1 MLDAPTEVLQDETT
15 VLEDITEKLQKT
27 NIRFEVTKKN
37 RIFTYDR
44 MYLIR
49 NGK

>member
-1 MLDAPTEVLQDETT
+1 MHRDEVLQDETT
-15 VLEDITEKLQKT
+15 VLEDITKSYKT
-27 NIRFEVTKKN
+27 NIGFGSNKEN